1 MAESAKRICPFHA
14 LQKIFSEIE
23 EKTHICKN
31 ILNLK
36 IRFRKKTNILCRF
49 LRNCSFNLISSFP
62 NENQNLVLN
71 VFCHKQT
78 FRFNHNQILS
88 DCPLLLLTF
97 HKYSSYYK
105 LFSEPNLFSH
115 PLADTGEKPRPKDT
129 AAVFIL
135 KIGGSKPNF
144 QNLVRLKLFC
154 IFCCKS
160 AMVLHLLNNAMY
172 VNLKT

>member
-1 MAESAKRICPFHA
+1 M
-14 LQKIFSEIE
+14 QKYSEL
-23 EKTHICKN
+23 KN
-31 ILNLK
+31 PVP
-36 IRFRKKTNILCRF
+36 KKPTFCVAFCRF
-49 LRNCSFNLISSFP
+49 LRNCSFNLIRSVP
-62 NENQNLVLN
+62 NVNQNLVLN
-71 VFCHKQT
+71 VFGHKQT

-105 LFSEPNLFSH
+105 LFSVIDSEPNLFSH

-144 QNLVRLKLFC
+144 RNLVRLKLFC
-154 IFCCKS
+154 IFCCPS

-172 VNLKT
+172 VNLKTR